1 MSKANCISADAWT
14 NDEQVDGVYSSVMN
28 LDKISALP
36 KVELHCHLEL
46 TARRSLLREL
56 LVSKGLKLDDAA
68 FQAKYYITEPMAD
81 LPSVLNKFFSHRD
94 LLSSPEIVERMTYEA
109 CEDMA
114 NDGVK
119 ILELRY
125 APSFLSEAHDTLSP
139 EALHEAIVKGC
150 ARAEADFDIA
160 TGLICTLQRIKTAEE
175 NEHWLNFALDR
186 LDDFMAM
193 DLADDEV
200 GYGAGPFIPL
210 FQRAKE
216 AGLGVTIHAGEPAGC
231 GASKNI
237 AEAVTELGADRIGHG
252 VQILEDPAVV
262 ELIASRGIPL
272 ELCPTSNWLTGA
284 VPSLEAHP
292 FLDIMKA
299 GIKTTINTDDPSI
312 MATDINKEYMALAA
326 QGMTL
331 EQMVQ
336 CNAWAAEASF
346 IAPMKKARVWE
357 TPGPGA

>member
-1 MSKANCISADAWT
+1 MD
-14 NDEQVDGVYSSVMN
+14 
-28 LDKISALP
+28 LDFKSQIEAMP

-46 TARRSLLREL
+46 TARRGLLREL
-56 LVSKGLKLDDAA
+56 LERKGVKLDDAA
-68 FQAKYYITEPMAD
+68 FQAKYFITEPMAD
-81 LPSVLNKFFSHRD
+81 LPTVLNKFFSHRD

-114 NDGVK
+114 IRGVK
-119 ILELRY
+119 LLELRY
-125 APSFLSEAHDTLSP
+125 APSFLSDAHVGLSA
-139 EALHEAIVKGC
+139 EALHEAVVKGC
-150 ARAEADFDIA
+150 KRAEADFDMA

-175 NEHWLNFALDR
+175 NARWLDFALDR
-186 LDDFMAM
+186 NADFLAI

-200 GYGAGPFIPL
+200 GYAAEPFIPL
-210 FQRAKE
+210 FERAKE
-216 AGLGVTIHAGEPAGC
+216 AGMGITIHAGEPAGC
-231 GASKNI
+231 GSSKNI

-262 ELIASRGIPL
+262 EMIASRGIPL

-284 VPSLEAHP
+284 VPSLASHP
-292 FLDIMKA
+292 FMEILKA

-312 MATDINKEYMALAA
+312 MSTNINQEYSLLAA
-326 QGMTL
+326 QGLTL

-346 IAPMKKARVWE
+346 IAPMKKARVWG
-357 TPGPGA
+357 TTSPDA